1 MSSNFTA
8 EDLAAIEEAIVTGA
22 LEVEYNDRRVR
33 YRSMKDL
40 KEARTMIRKCLGLVK
55 STGNRLLCEAKKGTC

>member
-1 MSSNFTA
+1 MSSTWTI
-8 EDLAAIEEAIVTGA
+8 EDLAAIEEAIATGA

-40 KEARTMIRKCLGLVK
+40 IAARELIKRCLGLTK
-55 STGNRLLCEAKKGTC
+55 KTGTRFLCEAKKGTC